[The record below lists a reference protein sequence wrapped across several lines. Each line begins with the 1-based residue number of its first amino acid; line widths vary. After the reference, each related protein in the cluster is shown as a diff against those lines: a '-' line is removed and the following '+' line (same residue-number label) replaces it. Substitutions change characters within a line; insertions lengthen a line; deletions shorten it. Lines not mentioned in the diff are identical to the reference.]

1 MRLGHSC
8 FGDHFILSCGYI
20 GIMRHHWVIETHIKS
35 GIRILGL
42 FFKPFANGGT
52 NPYLDISMKAELD

>member
-20 GIMRHHWVIETHIKS
+20 GIMRHHWVIETHIKAVLGYWVYS
-35 GIRILGL
+35 LSLLQMGGQILIL
-42 FFKPFANGGT
+42 
-52 NPYLDISMKAELD
+52 ISA